1 MIEMNENARRLLIR
15 GARILNPARRED
27 YIGNILIAG
36 DRISAVSENLYDP
49 DAVVID
55 ASGLTAVPGFV
66 DLHVH
71 LRDPGFTDK
80 EDILSGCRAAAAG
93 GVTSLLCMPNTRPA
107 VDTPE
112 TVRYILE
119 KAKDADA
126 HVYVAAAVT
135 KGIKGAEL
143 CDLMALRE
151 AGASALSDDGRPVVD
166 TSCLVEAMR
175 RAPELG
181 MLIAAHCEDLY
192 LAKKWYLNEGETAE
206 QLGLPGVSPAAEDCG
221 TAREIAVA
229 AAYNVPVHICHVST
243 RTSAAMIRDA
253 KARGVQVTAETAPH
267 YLLLTDRELLKKDA
281 DYRMN
286 PPLRTDVDR
295 LAMIEALKDG
305 TIDAIATDHAPH
317 TPAEKADFL
326 KAPNGSIGMET
337 SFAASYTALVKT
349 GILTLGEL
357 VEKMSVR
364 PAQILGIEAGA
375 IGAGEIADIALI
387 DEREEWTVDPEKLH
401 GKSRNTPFK
410 GMTLTGKVKATICG
424 GRVVYSEI

>member
-1 MIEMNENARRLLIR
+1 MTPKRLLIR
-15 GARILNPARRED
+15 GARIVNPARHED

-36 DRISAVSENLYDP
+36 DRISAVSEHACDP
-49 DAVVID
+49 DAEVID
-55 ASGLTAVPGFV
+55 AHGLTAVPGFV

-93 GVTSLLCMPNTRPA
+93 GVTSLLCMPNTKPA

-112 TVRYILE
+112 TVRYILD

-126 HVYVAAAVT
+126 HVYVAAAIT
-135 KGIKGAEL
+135 KGLGGAEL
-143 CDLMALRE
+143 NDLEALRE
-151 AGASALSDDGRPVVD
+151 AGAVALSDDGRPVVD
-166 TSCLVEAMR
+166 TACLAEAMC

-181 MLIAAHCEDLY
+181 MLVAAHCEDLY
-192 LAKKWYLNEGETAE
+192 LAKKWYLNEGEISK
-206 QLGLPGVSPAAEDCG
+206 QLGLLGVPAAAEDCG

-229 AAYNVPVHICHVST
+229 AAYDVPVHICHVST
-243 RTSAAMIRDA
+243 RTSAALIRDA
-253 KARGVQVTAETAPH
+253 KARGVKVTAETAPH
-267 YLLLTDRELLKKDA
+267 YLLLTDEELLKRDA

-286 PPLRTDVDR
+286 PPLRAEEDR
-295 LAMIEALKDG
+295 LAMIEAVRDG

-317 TPAEKADFL
+317 MPAEKADFL
-326 KAPNGSIGMET
+326 KAPNGSVGMET

-349 GILTLGEL
+349 GVLTLAEL
-357 VEKMSVR
+357 VERMSVR
-364 PAQILGIEAGA
+364 PAQILGIEAGV

-387 DEREEWTVDPEKLH
+387 DEHEEWLVDPDKLH

-410 GMTLTGKVKATICG
+410 GMMLTGKVKATVCG
-424 GRVVYSEI
+424 GRVIYSEL

>member
-1 MIEMNENARRLLIR
+1 MTPKRLLIR
-15 GARILNPARRED
+15 GARIVNPARHED

-36 DRISAVSENLYDP
+36 DRISAVSEHACDP
-49 DAVVID
+49 DAEVID
-55 ASGLTAVPGFV
+55 AHGLTAVPGFV

-93 GVTSLLCMPNTRPA
+93 GVTSLLCMPNTKPA

-112 TVRYILE
+112 TVRYILD

-126 HVYVAAAVT
+126 HVYVAAAIT
-135 KGIKGAEL
+135 KGLGGAEL
-143 CDLMALRE
+143 NDLEALRE
-151 AGASALSDDGRPVVD
+151 AGAVALSDDGRPVVD
-166 TSCLVEAMR
+166 TACLAEAMC

-181 MLIAAHCEDLY
+181 MLVAAHCEDLY
-192 LAKKWYLNEGETAE
+192 LAKKWYLNEGEISK
-206 QLGLPGVSPAAEDCG
+206 QLGLPGVPAAAEDCG

-229 AAYNVPVHICHVST
+229 AAYDVPVHICHVST
-243 RTSAAMIRDA
+243 RTSAALIRDA
-253 KARGVQVTAETAPH
+253 KARVVKVTAETAPH
-267 YLLLTDRELLKKDA
+267 YLLLTDEELLKRDA

-286 PPLRTDVDR
+286 PPLRAEEDR
-295 LAMIEALKDG
+295 LAMIEAVRDG

-326 KAPNGSIGMET
+326 KAPNGSVGMET

-349 GILTLGEL
+349 GVLTLAEL
-357 VEKMSVR
+357 VERMSVR
-364 PAQILGIEAGA
+364 PAQILGIEAGV

-387 DEREEWTVDPEKLH
+387 DEHEEWLVDPDKLH

-410 GMTLTGKVKATICG
+410 GMTLTGKVKATVCG
-424 GRVVYSEI
+424 GRVIYSEL